1 MEALDI
7 LRDWS
12 DNCVHPTPWAVF
24 LDLIGESEE
33 IFGKCISPSM
43 EAARKSL
50 GYLELS
56 YLAAALEEYAT
67 RPSDVRVYARELVE
81 SEMRP

>member
-1 MEALDI
+1 MEAIDT

-33 IFGKCISPSM
+33 LFGECISPSM
-43 EAARKSL
+43 EAARTSL

-56 YLAAALEEYAT
+56 YLAAALEAYAT
-67 RPSDVRVYARELVE
+67 RPSDVREYARQLVE
-81 SEMRP
+81 SELRP